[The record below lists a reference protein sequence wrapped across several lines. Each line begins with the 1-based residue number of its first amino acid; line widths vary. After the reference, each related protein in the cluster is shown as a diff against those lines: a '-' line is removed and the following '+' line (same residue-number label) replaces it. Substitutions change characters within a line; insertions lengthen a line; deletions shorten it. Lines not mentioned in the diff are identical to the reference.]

1 MLFCV
6 LMALKTPQK
15 KSPSAKINPIAQ
27 GNSIVGFSVAQR
39 ESVINIKMRNTF
51 VTYLT
56 HPFLIY
62 QPF

>member
-15 KSPSAKINPIAQ
+15 KIPIATMNPIAQ
-27 GNSIVGFSVAQR
+27 GNRIIGFSVAQS
-39 ESVINIKMRNTF
+39 ESVINIKVRNTF

-56 HPFLIY
+56 HPFLIF